1 MSLKELR
8 AKPGWLVTVAAVRAI
23 ATMAVLL
30 ALYYLLPFDDGGTDL
45 STFGKLALGLGVF
58 VGVMTWH
65 VRLIGKSE
73 TPALRALEGLFLGI
87 PLFLL
92 LFAAAYFLMSQSDAS
107 TFTSELSRT
116 DSLYF
121 TVTIFSTVGFGDI
134 SAQTESA
141 RLVVSAQMMLD
152 LVILGVGVRVI
163 LGVVE
168 RSRERLA
175 RDADAPTS
183 SGGSG

>member
-1 MSLKELR
+1 VTLKELR

-23 ATMAVLL
+23 ATMAVLVT
-30 ALYYLLPFDDGGTDL
+30 LYYVLPFDADGTDL
-45 STFGKLALGLGVF
+45 STFGKLALGLLVF
-58 VGVMTWH
+58 LGLMTWH

-73 TPALRALEGLFLGI
+73 TPALRALEGLFLGL

-92 LFAAAYFLMSQSDAS
+92 LFAAGYFLMSQSDAAN
-107 TFTSELSRT
+107 FTSELSRT

-121 TVTIFSTVGFGDI
+121 TITIFSTVGFGDI

-141 RLVVSAQMMLD
+141 RLMVSAQMMLD

-163 LGVVE
+163 LGAVE
-168 RSRERLA
+168 RSRTRLTGDEA
-175 RDADAPTS
+175 ADATT
-183 SGGSG
+183 

>member
-1 MSLKELR
+1 VSLKDLR

-58 VGVMTWH
+58 TGVMTWH

-183 SGGSG
+183 DESG

>member
-8 AKPGWLVTVAAVRAI
+8 ARPGWLVTVAATRAI
-23 ATMAVLL
+23 ATMSVLL
-30 ALYYLLPFDDGGTDL
+30 ALYYLLPLEGGRADL
-45 STFGKLALGLGVF
+45 STFGKLVLGLVVF
-58 VGVMTWH
+58 LGVMAWH
-65 VRLIGKSE
+65 VRLIGKSAN
-73 TPALRALEGLFLGI
+73 PALRALEGLFLGL

-92 LFAAAYFLMSQSDAS
+92 LFAAAYFVMSQSDAM

-175 RDADAPTS
+175 AGADEPA
-183 SGGSG
+183 SGGRPG